1 MSWICR
7 FMIGSLISCID
18 FFIRKNCSSANDLR
32 AVNSVSNGTWL
43 SQGVVG
49 AESLFFISMSMD
61 GVFKVTVIGMSSS
74 NVSYNMLLVETLW
87 FSTFKIIDFNTK
99 F

>member
-1 MSWICR
+1 M
-7 FMIGSLISCID
+7 
-18 FFIRKNCSSANDLR
+18 
-32 AVNSVSNGTWL
+32 
-43 SQGVVG
+43 G

-61 GVFKVTVIGMSSS
+61 GVFKVTVMGMSSS
-74 NVSYNMLLVETLW
+74 NVSDNMLLVETLW